1 MINHSRHIFQAG
13 IISNSCLVLKSTIRQ
28 RRIITFW
35 MANILMSNVRT
46 STVIH
51 VLEKYWW

>member
-1 MINHSRHIFQAG
+1 MINHSRHIFQTG